1 MGSIFMG
8 KYDKLLLT
16 ILKGSSDR
24 AIAFQDLR
32 NLLAHFGFDE
42 RIKGSHHIFRKAGVV
57 EMVNLQRDGNKAK
70 AYQIQQLRKIIL
82 KYGLHNE
89 K

>member
-1 MGSIFMG
+1 MNT
-8 KYDKLLLT
+8 LT
-16 ILKGSSDR
+16 LNKSTNAVDVW
-24 AIAFQDLR
+24 
-32 NLLAHFGFDE
+32 FDE

-57 EMVNLQRDGNKAK
+57 EMVNLQRDGNKVK

-82 KYGLHNE
+82 KYDLHNE